1 MDVWIQEVFHC
12 QSLFRI
18 SRFDSPNIVQSFKNL
33 KVLVFFKVNR
43 QQILVHSRTID
54 QMQPLIRKKIIQIN
68 YFWIQFDWVD
78 GILEQ

>member
-1 MDVWIQEVFHC
+1 MDLWIQEVFHC

-18 SRFDSPNIVQSFKNL
+18 SRFDSPNIVQSFKYL
-33 KVLVFFKVNR
+33 KVLVFFTVNR
-43 QQILVHSRTID
+43 QQILVCCRPVD

-68 YFWIQFDWVD
+68 YFLIQFGWVD

>member
-1 MDVWIQEVFHC
+1 MDLRIQEVFHC

-33 KVLVFFKVNR
+33 KVIVFFTVNR
-43 QQILVHSRTID
+43 QQILVHSRPID
-54 QMQPLIRKKIIQIN
+54 QMQPLIRKKLFQIN
-68 YFWIQFDWVD
+68 YFLIQFGWVD